1 MGTWGTGISSN
12 DDYADVYSEFFELY
26 NDGKDVAEVTALV
39 ITKNGEMLSMPEA
52 VNNVWFAIA
61 KAQWECK
68 RLQPEIYKRVKDIVD
83 SEADLQIWTELGA
96 TKSEIEKRQ
105 KVLTKFLSQLQSD
118 RPKAKARKKKVM
130 REPIFK
136 KGDCLTFKLENGN
149 FGGAVVLEAEYGTE
163 LGLNLIA
170 VTRINQPETPTM
182 KSFRNAEVMIKN
194 FANWK
199 ETPEVI
205 WICNYRPKEVKSLV
219 EVVGAIEV
227 TTDYLSKEH
236 RHQYAFTSG
245 WKSTLIDSTNWQF
258 ESEKTKSKPKKT
270 LKLKKLLQSSFLD
283 RLFGQ

>member
-26 NDGKDVAEVTALV
+26 NEGKDVAEVTALV
-39 ITKNGEMLSMPEA
+39 IAKNGEMLGMPEA

-68 RLQPEIYKRVKDIVD
+68 QLQPEINERVKDIID
-83 SEADLQIWTELGA
+83 SETDLQIWTELGA

-118 RPKAKARKKKVM
+118 RPKAKARKKKVI

-136 KGDCLTFKLENGN
+136 KGDCITFKLKNGN

-170 VTRINQPETPTM
+170 VTRINQPEKPTV

-205 WICNYRPKEVKSLV
+205 WICNYKPKEVTSIV
-219 EVVGAIEV
+219 EVIGAIEV
-227 TTDYLSKEH
+227 TIDYLSKEQ
-236 RHQYAFTSG
+236 RYQYGFTSG
-245 WKSTLIDSTNWQF
+245 WKSTLIDVTNWQF
-258 ESEKTKSKPKKT
+258 ESEKTKSRPKKT
-270 LKLKKLLQSSFLD
+270 LKIKSCLQSSFLD
-283 RLFGQ
+283 RLLGQ